1 LSCKLP
7 NLFCNRVII
16 LAASIP
22 LVAHRRIL
30 DRKRSR
36 RRRGASVSLLIGTLK
51 KAVRLATIG

>member
-30 DRKRSR
+30 DRKRLPEEAGRFGLFTNRNAGKGGTSR
-36 RRRGASVSLLIGTLK
+36 
-51 KAVRLATIG
+51 TIG